1 MRVPLI
7 NSLAAQKSFNCQIPC
22 DLSIFMLKSILDISL
37 LLCLSK
43 NVNIVLHLAILSN
56 AKIIAHL

>member
-22 DLSIFMLKSILDISL
+22 DLSICMLKSIPDTSL
-37 LLCLSK
+37 LFVCQK
-43 NVNIVLHLAILSN
+43 V
-56 AKIIAHL
+56 